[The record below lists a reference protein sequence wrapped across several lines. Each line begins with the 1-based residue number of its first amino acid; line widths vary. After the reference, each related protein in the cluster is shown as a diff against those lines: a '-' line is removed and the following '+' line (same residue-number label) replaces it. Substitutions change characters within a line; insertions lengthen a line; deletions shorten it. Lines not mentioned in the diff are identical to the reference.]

1 MKIELFYFD
10 DCPSYE
16 HALRNLTDA
25 LAAERLEEHVEM
37 VPVLSEADAEA
48 KRFLGSPT
56 IRARDGTPRIPS
68 VSSIAHLGFQRP
80 RTKVVK
86 MSMNA
91 RRYWVERWRE
101 DVQDSGL
108 FAYRA
113 WPGLAL
119 RNWDALDEL
128 LKPSRTLHIPEKLS
142 SER

>member
-56 IRARDGTPRIPS
+56 IRVNGADSEGTAADRRAYTYGCRVYAEGGKFVGWPS
-68 VSSIAHLGFQRP
+68 VEQLRQ
-80 RTKVVK
+80 
-86 MSMNA
+86 
-91 RRYWVERWRE
+91 
-101 DVQDSGL
+101 
-108 FAYRA
+108 
-113 WPGLAL
+113 AL
-119 RNWDALDEL
+119 RRE
-128 LKPSRTLHIPEKLS
+128 IS
-142 SER
+142 S